1 MIYWAKETSKLAIS
15 LFSYPLSPY
24 FRRRDYRTRRDRTER
39 RVQAFN
45 VQLPALVEAYMEWML
60 QLGEDGYSGEY
71 VLPPNEEASTTTNI
85 REVDVFRMSHY
96 LFIVFLLTLFLT
108 AGVRNV
114 VVHHLSTDAYV
125 CAALIRQG
133 LMPCAPYSPTTAISI
148 RALELFRLTH
158 HRCPHVTVHS
168 FVKTLCDMHCVPFK
182 LYLLR
187 QFSIAF
193 DLYLSI
199 RTAVDR
205 LVSASLERDD
215 EDYRIKH
222 VCPSCT
228 YVLEDEEKL
237 KFSLLY
243 TMDGNDSLKRILRRE
258 AVPEPTAEAPA
269 GQAVSGSVEE
279 VSQPILGASSEVK
292 DSRTAGRGIYLT
304 REQVDEWAKELPME
318 EEPGFDYD
326 DDNPCAERW
335 QNMKTAFTAKMWG
348 IFEET
353 GLFLALCRHGFVLI
367 LVDMVRSGEL

>member
-1 MIYWAKETSKLAIS
+1 MYV
-15 LFSYPLSPY
+15 SY
-24 FRRRDYRTRRDRTER
+24 
-39 RVQAFN
+39 
-45 VQLPALVEAYMEWML
+45 
-60 QLGEDGYSGEY
+60 
-71 VLPPNEEASTTTNI
+71 
-85 REVDVFRMSHY
+85 Y

-125 CAALIRQG
+125 CAVLIQQG

-148 RALELFRLTH
+148 HALELFRLTH
-158 HRCPHVTVHS
+158 HHCPHVTVHS
-168 FVKTLCDMHCVPFK
+168 FVKTLCDMHCIPFK

-205 LVSASLERDD
+205 LVSASLGRDY

-237 KFSLLY
+237 KFSMLY

-258 AVPEPTAEAPA
+258 AIPEATAEAPA
-269 GQAVSGSVEE
+269 APAVSGSVEE
-279 VSQPILGASSEVK
+279 VAQPILGASSKVK
-292 DSRTAGRGIYLT
+292 DSRTAGHGIYLT

-318 EEPGFDYD
+318 EEPGFDYND
-326 DDNPCAERW
+326 NNPCAERW
-335 QNMKTAFTAKMWG
+335 
-348 IFEET
+348 
-353 GLFLALCRHGFVLI
+353 
-367 LVDMVRSGEL
+367 